1 MTFYWELGY
10 AKYWARANWTQ
21 VWESVDFTIKTQIS
35 YIWNWRCF
43 LVVNNDS
50 QLNSN
55 RRKQTDLFNGA
66 KLSDSE
72 FRRFYKVLEAPNSV
86 YKCAN
91 KLSQIQT
98 IVMDNGEKQNLI
110 YYL

>member
-1 MTFYWELGY
+1 MSNIEREQTEL
-10 AKYWARANWTQ
+10 KFENQLIVQLRLKFHTSETED
-21 VWESVDFTIKTQIS
+21 V
-35 YIWNWRCF
+35 F
-43 LVVNNDS
+43 LSVNNDS
-50 QLNSN
+50 QHNSN
-55 RRKQTDLFNGA
+55 LRKQTDLFSGV
-66 KLSDSE
+66 KLSDYE
-72 FRRFYKVLEAPNSV
+72 YRRFYKVLEAPNSV

>member
-1 MTFYWELGY
+1 M
-10 AKYWARANWTQ
+10 
-21 VWESVDFTIKTQIS
+21 
-35 YIWNWRCF
+35 
-43 LVVNNDS
+43 NNDS
-50 QLNSN
+50 KLNSN
-55 RRKQTDLFNGA
+55 HRKQTDLFNDVR
-66 KLSDSE
+66 LSDYE
-72 FRRFYKVLEAPNSV
+72 YRRYYKVLEAPNSV

>member
-1 MTFYWELGY
+1 M
-10 AKYWARANWTQ
+10 
-21 VWESVDFTIKTQIS
+21 
-35 YIWNWRCF
+35 
-43 LVVNNDS
+43 NNDS
-50 QLNSN
+50 QHNSN
-55 RRKQTDLFNGA
+55 RRKQTDLFNGV
-66 KLSDSE
+66 KLSDFE
-72 FRRFYKVLEAPNSV
+72 YRRYYKVLEAPNSV